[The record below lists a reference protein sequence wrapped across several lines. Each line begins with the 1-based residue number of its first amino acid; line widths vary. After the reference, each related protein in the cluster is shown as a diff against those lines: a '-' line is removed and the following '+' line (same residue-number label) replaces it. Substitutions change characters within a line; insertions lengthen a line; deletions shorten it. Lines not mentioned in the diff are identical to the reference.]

1 MENVIL
7 ILAALYFQCIS
18 KHWLW
23 FELIGFILQVL
34 SLIATFFF
42 IPESPKFLVMQRRF
56 TEARIILERIAKVNG
71 TDFFMFEEDDFVT
84 YFLWVVNAT
93 IILMFFCCMQSACV
107 YFH

>member
-1 MENVIL
+1 LVGTIHLNVENVIL

-84 YFLWVVNAT
+84 FAAGN
-93 IILMFFCCMQSACV
+93 SAKV
-107 YFH
+107 AVTMRS